1 VKRLAALII
10 PLLTMVSVVSGFNGS
25 VEMIGEIRVVNLWGT
40 WEEMGY
46 AHGRLLG
53 PDIKEVFEGYFLE
66 LAGGTS
72 NVNLLRAYF
81 PQYFTVP
88 VEFTVYAEGIIAGMA
103 DTVSLWSGVYGR
115 NIDALDLY
123 ISSSVPDLSAV
134 VDLPHLFC
142 SSVSAW
148 GDATAGDPVLQGSP
162 ATSRNLDFFVDSQS
176 EILDQSILVVHDP
189 DDGQE
194 WISVTFPGFMG
205 TLSGMNE
212 TGITATL
219 NMGNHQGVFQTTTP
233 FVPICMA
240 LALGLSRQ
248 DFDGSG
254 QCDIQDL
261 TSAATL
267 WNRANSYD
275 IHIVS
280 PEALGTGDGPGVVAE
295 VSNQN
300 GTALRHSSDEPAI
313 APDRMILTNHH
324 RVLYPPITCYRYSW
338 LLDSL
343 TTSPDVTLDRL
354 WNFMEAVG
362 FPPAPGSG
370 GTLHTMILQPQ
381 QRRLGLAFA
390 SPGTAPYHKEPQ
402 WIQWSDLYPNHGQQ
416 SASDDPEHPGF
427 TVYPN
432 PASTFI
438 HVTPGTGRQTLPVLY
453 DMAGRRTGVRFTE
466 ENGVFS
472 ADVSGLATGLYLV
485 VPEPGLPGRSFLVLR

>member
-1 VKRLAALII
+1 MIAILSV
-10 PLLTMVSVVSGFNGS
+10 TSVVSGFNGS

-81 PQYFTVP
+81 PQYFSVP
-88 VEFTVYAEGIIAGMA
+88 VEFTDYAEGIIEGMA
-103 DTVSLWSGVYGR
+103 DTVSLWSDVYGR
-115 NIDALDLY
+115 NLDVLDLC

-134 VDLPHLFC
+134 VDLPHLLC

-148 GDATAGDPVLQGSP
+148 GDATANDPTLLGSP

-176 EILDQSILVVHDP
+176 GILDQSILVVHDP
-189 DDGQE
+189 DGGQE
-194 WISVTFPGFMG
+194 WISVTFPGYMG

-212 TGITATL
+212 TGLTATL
-219 NMGNHQGVFQTTTP
+219 NMGNHQGTFQTATP

-240 LALGLSRQ
+240 LALGLSRP

-254 QCDIQDL
+254 QCDIQDM
-261 TSAATL
+261 TAAATV
-267 WNRANSYD
+267 WNRGNSYD

-280 PEALGTGDGPGVVAE
+280 PEALGTGDGPGVIAE
-295 VSNQN
+295 VNNQN
-300 GTALRHSSDEPAI
+300 GTALRHSSDESTI

-324 RVLYPPITCYRYSW
+324 RVLYPPITCYRYSR

-362 FPPAPGSG
+362 FQPVPGSG

-381 QRRLGLAFA
+381 QRRIGLAFA
-390 SPGTAPYHKEPQ
+390 SPGMASYSKTPE
-402 WIQWSDLYPNHGQQ
+402 WIQWSDLFPNHGQQ
-416 SASDDPEHPGF
+416 SAPGDPGHYGF
-427 TVYPN
+427 RVYPN
-432 PASTFI
+432 PASAVI
-438 HVTPGTGRQTLPVLY
+438 HVTDGTERQTPPVLY
-453 DMAGRRTGVRFTE
+453 DMAGRRTGTRFTE
-466 ENGVFS
+466 ANGVFS
-472 ADVSGLATGLYLV
+472 ADVSGLATGLYVV
-485 VPEPGLPGRSFLVLR
+485 VPEPGLPGCAFLVLK